1 MTSPTPTLRCL
12 SCGYDVASLIAQRG
26 RDEPGVCPECGTDLA
41 EALRPR
47 PGHSVQKRFTP
58 QTYANFLVHAL
69 VRPRALCQRLRLTH
83 SGSGL
88 YMLGNLILGSLIAAP
103 SIGIGVAVTESGPL
117 DQRVLA
123 GLSTG
128 GGAAFILLMVGLSLI
143 VPLMVVLFIVAKVAD
158 WRFRGEGRWLALD
171 VGSAWWVTTGP
182 CFLLGALLATLDT
195 VATGALGAALF
206 LAPFVGIF
214 GATFRAMRFLKG

>member
-1 MTSPTPTLRCL
+1 
-12 SCGYDVASLIAQRG
+12 
-26 RDEPGVCPECGTDLA
+26 
-41 EALRPR
+41 
-47 PGHSVQKRFTP
+47 
-58 QTYANFLVHAL
+58 
-69 VRPRALCQRLRLTH
+69 
-83 SGSGL
+83 
-88 YMLGNLILGSLIAAP
+88 MLGNLVLGSVVGALSVGVTTAVAQSAP
-103 SIGIGVAVTESGPL
+103 F

-123 GLSTG
+123 GLMAAGGTG
-128 GGAAFILLMVGLSLI
+128 LGLLMFGVALILPLMILLFV
-143 VPLMVVLFIVAKVAD
+143 VAKLAG

-214 GATFRAMRFLKG
+214 GATLRAMHFLKG